1 MTEPTRIVPLFPL
14 PDTILFPGQIL
25 PLHVFEPRYRE
36 MTHDLLDGS
45 GDFVIGTVLGNDQQ
59 QLGDVAPVQ
68 EVGGLGRLERYEKL
82 DDGRYM
88 IVIVGQ
94 ARVRVQSVPSEKT
107 YPVAEVTVL
116 QDQDDVDR
124 ETIAELRHI
133 LSEKQDQE
141 IPNAATVAQLVDI
154 LIMTTRLEPEQRY
167 DFFAEADLNQR
178 AKKIVDAY
186 KRNSDESLG

>member
-25 PLHVFEPRYRE
+25 PLHVFEPRYRQ
-36 MTHDLLDGS
+36 MTHDLLDAS
-45 GDFVIGTVLGNDQQ
+45 GDFVIGTVLGNDQS
-59 QLGDVAPVQ
+59 QLGGVAPVQ
-68 EVGGLGRLERYEKL
+68 EIGGLGRLERYEKL

-94 ARVRVQSVPSEKT
+94 SRVTVRTVPSEKA
-107 YPVAEVTVL
+107 YPVAEVAVL
-116 QDQDDVDR
+116 HSPEDVDR
-124 ETIAELRHI
+124 ETISELRHI

-141 IPNAATVAQLVDI
+141 IPSAATVAQLVDI
-154 LIMTTRLEPEQRY
+154 LIMTTRLEPDQRY
-167 DFFAEADLNQR
+167 DFFAEPDLNQR

-186 KRNSDESLG
+186 KGNSSDL